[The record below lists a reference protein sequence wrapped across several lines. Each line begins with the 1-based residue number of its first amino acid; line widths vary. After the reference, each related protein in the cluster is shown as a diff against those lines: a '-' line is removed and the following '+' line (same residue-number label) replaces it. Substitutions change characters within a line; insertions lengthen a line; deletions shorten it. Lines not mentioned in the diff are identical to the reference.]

1 MDQKESIMNPAI
13 SVVIP
18 VYNTGDYLL
27 PSVTSVLE
35 QDFKDFEVIL
45 VDDGSTDGS
54 SSLCDS
60 FARDDSRLKCIHK
73 ANEGV
78 IKALDVGVRAAEGR
92 WIAFVDHDDTLP
104 QNALSTLYNH
114 TSDVSDII
122 VGFSYPGDGSLRVIP
137 IMEWRKLLIK
147 SDVILCT
154 RWAKLYKKEILE
166 EGTMHASPSIKMG
179 EDMIMNIK
187 ASFHTEKPVTIIN
200 EKVYEYNRNQRSF
213 SVRFKRTADWSYAIY
228 NEIKN
233 LIPEG
238 DSALQNSLI
247 SNGIGMV
254 RNVVLKGSYKDCSTL
269 ANSSFI
275 EELRRDISLTG
286 YHMTRIEKA
295 LIKTP
300 ESVLVRSFVRFLR
313 VLEIVKKKWKDL

>member
-1 MDQKESIMNPAI
+1 MNPAI

-18 VYNTGDYLL
+18 VYNTGKYLL
-27 PSVTSVLE
+27 PCVTSVLG
-35 QDFKDFEVIL
+35 QDFKDLEVIL

-54 SSLCDS
+54 SLLCDY
-60 FARDDSRLKCIHK
+60 FEKNDSRLKCIHK

-78 IKALDVGVRAAEGR
+78 IKALDVGVCAAVGK

-104 QNALSTLYNH
+104 QNALSILYGH
-114 TSDVSDII
+114 TCDESDII

-137 IMEWRKLLIK
+137 ITEWRRLMIK

-154 RWAKLYKKEILE
+154 RWAKLYRKEILE

-200 EKVYEYNRNQRSF
+200 EKVYEYNRNQSSF
-213 SVRFKRTADWSYAIY
+213 SVRFKRTAGWSYAVY
-228 NEIKN
+228 NEIKS
-233 LIPEG
+233 LIPAN
-238 DSALQNSLI
+238 DRVLQNSLV

-269 ANSSFI
+269 AKSSFI
-275 EELRRDISLTG
+275 EELRRDISMTG

-295 LIKTP
+295 LVKTP
-300 ESVLVRSFVRFLR
+300 GSVIVRSLVRCLR
-313 VLEIVKKKWKDL
+313 ALEIIKKKWRAL